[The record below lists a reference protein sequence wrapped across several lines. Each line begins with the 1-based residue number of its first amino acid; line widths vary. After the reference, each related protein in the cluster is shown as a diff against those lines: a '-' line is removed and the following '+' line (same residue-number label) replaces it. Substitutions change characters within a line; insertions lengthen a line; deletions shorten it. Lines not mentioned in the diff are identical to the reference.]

1 MALSRLFPKEDIH
14 VHNKGL
20 SINNY
25 QRNVNKNHN
34 EILPHTVRM
43 TIIKMTGDNK
53 QQALASSHDSTS
65 QFLKITFSL
74 SLCFPLLSLPFSPP
88 LSLSLSPS
96 PYICFHCQPHRTC
109 IQEFSKREERG
120 LEKGELERRDK
131 GETSPSLPS
140 PLKKITSQG
149 SENTLSLN
157 QVQDWI
163 ITWNWIS

>member
-1 MALSRLFPKEDIH
+1 MALSRHFPKEDIH
-14 VHNKGL
+14 VHNKGP

-43 TIIKMTGDNK
+43 TIIKMTGDNN

-88 LSLSLSPS
+88 LSLSLPLSI
-96 PYICFHCQPHRTC
+96 YM
-109 IQEFSKREERG
+109 FSLPTSQDMHPRILKKGRERVG
-120 LEKGELERRDK
+120 ERRAGK
-131 GETSPSLPS
+131 EETRVKPPLPSLP
-140 PLKKITSQG
+140 L
-149 SENTLSLN
+149 
-157 QVQDWI
+157 
-163 ITWNWIS
+163 